1 MKLGTKLYLFFAGV
15 VILPLVAV
23 TVLSSVAL
31 SRSGQDTY
39 RARMQSSL
47 AAASAI
53 ISEQDRGLAGDLQAA
68 MQRAD
73 TAALVSGNGAA
84 RQPVLDKIRSETG
97 ADAVVLASTAGQ
109 TLAQSGS
116 AGVQAPLLKSGVDL
130 TGVAGAQGQ
139 VYALKQIDTSTL
151 GQVFSPQDLDWM
163 ILSGN
168 TMLAGSLSGGGLR
181 PAAGTEPPPAVSTG
195 RAPAQPSPEFQ
206 AVAGGHDLVVTELS
220 LPAGITSVP
229 LTLAAAVPASTVKAA
244 SSQALE
250 AGLGLTALLLVLAA
264 LLGFL
269 LARTITG
276 PLRKLNEAA
285 AASSAG
291 DLGRHVEIR
300 SRDEIGSLAESF
312 NLMQSNIRNYVNEL
326 EESRSQLMLALT
338 YAGDILGATSDR
350 SRLIKTVAEAA
361 RLATGAAGVWV
372 QLFAET
378 GPPGHGSIFVGVP
391 ADFFSEGARNDVRRM
406 ADRIGSGIM
415 QAGEIHRL
423 DNEMLALGYP
433 LMHDRQSLG
442 ALVAVFSESA
452 APEGESRRRI
462 LNSLA
467 TQAASAVENVNFSE
481 LQQMLAV
488 TDPMTGLANFRS
500 FQHSLSQEVSKSRRY
515 GHVLSLAIIDLDD
528 FKLVN
533 DRYGHQCGDE
543 LLKAVGAALSKRV
556 RGTDVVARYG
566 GEEFAV
572 IFPETSKKA
581 AMRVS
586 ESLRRAI
593 AGLRLAGAGELRVT
607 ASIGVA
613 TFPEDAADDNR
624 LVGRADASLYRVKEE
639 GKDRVM
645 AWESA
650 DEDSGR

>member
-53 ISEQDRGLAGDLQAA
+53 IFEQDRGLAGDLQAA

-73 TAALVSGNGAA
+73 TGALVSGNGAA

-97 ADAVVLASTAGQ
+97 ADAVVLAGAAGQ

-130 TGVAGAQGQ
+130 TSGAGAQGQ

-168 TMLAGSLSGGGLR
+168 TRLAGSLPGGGLQ
-181 PAAGTEPPPAVSTG
+181 PAAGTKPPPAVSTG

-220 LPAGITSVP
+220 LPAGLTSVP
-229 LTLAAAVPASTVKAA
+229 LTLAAAVPASTVRAA

-300 SRDEIGSLAESF
+300 SRDEIGGLAASF

-372 QLFAET
+372 QLFAEI
-378 GPPGHGSIFVGVP
+378 GPPGHGSIFVGAP

-423 DNEMLALGYP
+423 DNEMLAIGYP

-452 APEGESRRRI
+452 ASEGESRRRI

-624 LVGRADASLYRVKEE
+624 LVGRADASLYRAKEE

-645 AWESA
+645 AWEST